1 MIKVLFVHQ
10 NFPGQFRHVFNALV
24 QNPDYDVR
32 ALCMRD
38 PQSHADKVID
48 CRSYL
53 QAPKSSSPIVDDFAA
68 KIARGMATSRAAEAL
83 KFNGFIP
90 DVIVG
95 HPGWGEMLFLRDT
108 FPNARIIALF
118 ELFYRAQ
125 GQDVGFDPEFPVS
138 QEELWGL
145 QIKNTANH
153 FALEACDIGVSP
165 TQWQR
170 SSYPEK
176 WHDKIN
182 VIHEGIDTDFFHA
195 DPRAQL
201 QLPAGTLKRGGGL
214 ITFVAR
220 NLEPYRGFHT
230 AMRALPQILRDNP
243 GAKVAFVGAEGVSYG
258 VNAPNNQ
265 TWRKAL
271 QDELG
276 QSVDWSRVIFMGH
289 VPYEVYRRILQ
300 ISTVHIYLTYPFIL
314 SWSMLDAMASEC
326 AIVASD
332 TAPVAELIEDGKQG
346 LLADFFDPNAVAA
359 QVTRLMADEKL
370 RYTLGKAARH
380 RVQRD
385 FDLNRVCLPAFLKL
399 LRGS

>member
-1 MIKVLFVHQ
+1 MMRVLFVHQ
-10 NFPGQFRHVFNALV
+10 NFPGQFRHVFKALV
-24 QNPDYDVR
+24 AHPEYDVR
-32 ALCMRD
+32 ALCMRE
-38 PQSHADKVID
+38 PEAYSDKIID
-48 CRSYL
+48 CRAYL

-68 KIARGMATSRAAEAL
+68 KIARGMATSRAATAL
-83 KFNGFIP
+83 KFNGFVP

-108 FPNARIIALF
+108 FPDARIVALF
-118 ELFYRAQ
+118 ELFYRAEC
-125 GQDVGFDPEFPVS
+125 QDVGFDPEFPVS

-170 SSYPEK
+170 DTYPEK
-176 WHDKIN
+176 WHDKIK
-182 VIHEGIDTDFFHA
+182 VIHEGIDTDFFQA

-201 QLPAGTLKRGGGL
+201 KLPGGNMKRGDGL

-243 GAKVAFVGAEGVSYG
+243 TAKVVFVGAEGVSYG
-258 VNAPNNQ
+258 KHTLGGQ
-265 TWRKAL
+265 SWRKTL

-276 QSVDWSRVIFMGH
+276 QSVDWSRVMFMGH

-314 SWSMLDAMASEC
+314 SWSMLDAMSCEC

-332 TAPVAELIEDGKQG
+332 TAPVAELIEDGREG
-346 LLADFFDPNAVAA
+346 VLVDFFDPTTLAA
-359 QVTRLMADEKL
+359 QVTRLMGNEKF
-370 RYTLGKAARH
+370 RERLGKAARS
-380 RVQRD
+380 RVREQFGLRD
-385 FDLNRVCLPAFLKL
+385 ICLPAFLNIV
-399 LRGS
+399 GET